1 MSKSENPS
9 VNYGLVV
16 LIAAAAA
23 VIGSLVTYKAVTD
36 NNSKFA
42 VVDIQRVVVASK
54 DIAALKIER
63 DTQVAEL
70 KKMADDANEKIK
82 AEKDEDARK
91 KLSEKYL
98 SEINTKKDEFDKVY
112 ATALQASDKKLND
125 IINSVAEKE
134 GLKVVINKASV
145 VTGGTDITDS
155 VVEQVQ

>member
-16 LIAAAAA
+16 LIAAAVA

-36 NNSKFA
+36 NNGKFA

-98 SEINTKKDEFDKVY
+98 SEINAKKDEFDKVY